1 MSFKR
6 LDPEDIS
13 ISAESVTAPVWSGNL
28 VTLSTFFTSSEQ
40 AASTAGDFYIDVYQT
55 ASTLDNSAVQFSIAY
70 CDVEGSG
77 SVDFTSGVSG
87 YSPSQ
92 VNYKTYRNLVLGDE
106 ESLVSFGGVTS
117 SYFFAL
123 NFERSRFKEKLLPG
137 TLSLALTYNGKS
149 LTLSDIVPDT
159 VTFGDAGR
167 IYDLKAV
174 SGSTLGD
181 TTFTEGSNL
190 FLKSGSYGRLYP
202 DVGLILLNGQ
212 ALDAPVSVGGLFM
225 GFSGSGAGGARV
237 PNTDTSSSAKLFTA
251 ISASANFRINS
262 EETISSNYV
271 FVRARN
277 QEFNYS
283 SNPSYLTGSG
293 ELRHSILIDDPK
305 TYFTSIGLYND
316 SNDLLA
322 VAKLSRPLLKD
333 SRKEALVRIKLDF

>member
-13 ISAESVTAPVWSGNL
+13 ISAESVTAPVWTGNL
-28 VTLSTFFTSSEQ
+28 VTLTTFFTSSEQ

-55 ASTLDNSAVQFSIAY
+55 ASNLDNAAVQFSIAY
-70 CDVEGSG
+70 CDLQGSG
-77 SVDFTSGVSG
+77 SVDFTTGVSG
-87 YSPSQ
+87 SSPSQ

-106 ESLVSFGGVTS
+106 ESPVSFAGVTS
-117 SYFFAL
+117 SYFFAI

-137 TLSLALTYNGKS
+137 TLSLSLLNPSGK
-149 LTLSDIVPDT
+149 LITISDIVPDT

-167 IYDLKAV
+167 VYDLKAV
-174 SGSTLGD
+174 SGSTTGD
-181 TTFTEGSNL
+181 TTFTEGSDI
-190 FLKSGSYGRLYP
+190 FVKSGSYGRMYP

-212 ALDAPVSVGGLFM
+212 ALDAPVSAGGLAL
-225 GFSGSGAGGARV
+225 GIASTRRIS
-237 PNTDTSSSAKLFTA
+237 NTDTSGSEALFNAISSSAA
-251 ISASANFRINS
+251 FRINS

-316 SNDLLA
+316 ANDLLA